1 MYKIADSHCDLL
13 AYRTLGGCEGRIHD
27 QSSFFA
33 LLAGGVKLQNFAV
46 WIPPEDEAGYNDT
59 LYELD
64 YFNEF
69 LSEHSATVSLLT
81 NKEGLNDTS
90 EIKLVLSI
98 ESADSIDCK
107 VERIEEMYNKGVR
120 IFSLTWN
127 YQNEFASGCLH
138 EGGIKKKGYAAIEK
152 LNSLRM
158 ALDVSHL
165 NEEGFWDAAKA
176 YKHPLCATHSCVY
189 DICANPRNLK
199 KEQIS
204 HIIES
209 GGYIGINFFPE
220 FLCGGEGKISDVL
233 RHIEYILSL
242 GGEDCAGL
250 GADFCGIQYTP
261 EGLESSADY
270 QKLPEAM
277 ELRGYSKEL
286 IEKICYGNFERF
298 IIKFL

>member
-33 LLAGGVKLQNFAV
+33 LLAGGVKMQNLAV
-46 WIPPEDEAGYNDT
+46 WIPPEDENRYGDC

-64 YFNEF
+64 YFSDF
-69 LSEHSATVSLLT
+69 LSEHSGIVSLLT
-81 NKEGLNDTS
+81 KQESFADTS
-90 EIKLVLSI
+90 EIKLILSI

-107 VERIEEMYNKGVR
+107 VKRIEEMYEAGAR

-127 YQNEFASGCLH
+127 YENEFACGCLH
-138 EGGIKKKGYAAIEK
+138 SGGIKKKGFDAIDK
-152 LNSLRM
+152 LNDLRM

-165 NEEGFWDAAKA
+165 NEDGFWDAAKA

-199 KEQIS
+199 KAQIR

-209 GGYIGINFFPE
+209 DGYIGINFFPE
-220 FLCGGEGKISDVL
+220 FLCVGEAKISDVL
-233 RHIEYILSL
+233 RHIDYIMGL
-242 GGEDCAGL
+242 GGEDCVGF
-250 GADFCGIQYTP
+250 GSDFCGIQYTP
-261 EGLESSADY
+261 EGLDSSADY

-277 ELRGYSKEL
+277 ELRGYSKEQ
-286 IEKICYGNFERF
+286 IEKICYGNFKRF